1 MSIDKETARRVAH
14 LARIE
19 VKETELEALAKEL
32 GGILGWVE
40 QLNEVNTQG
49 VEPMTAVVEM
59 NLRQR
64 ADKVTDG
71 GNPEKVLANAP
82 ERAGDYFVVPKVVE

>member
-1 MSIDKETARRVAH
+1 MSLDKATVARIAR
-14 LARIE
+14 LARLE
-19 VKETELEALAKEL
+19 VPDDQLETVAGELRHILAF
-32 GGILGWVE
+32 VE

-64 ADKVTDG
+64 TDKVTDG
-71 GNPEKVLANAP
+71 GDPEKVLANAP